1 MMMMMMM
8 MMMITALSYTQ
19 GEMTSQKLW
28 SRYVRHFVG
37 ITCRA
42 YSKRVP
48 ALIVHSEL
56 KSVHPGFPVA
66 FIFLSTS

>member
-1 MMMMMMM
+1 MMMM

-48 ALIVHSEL
+48 RPNCALRIKKCAPRIS
-56 KSVHPGFPVA
+56 SGIYF
-66 FIFLSTS
+66 